1 MVGVYF
7 FFLFSRINGPKL
19 IARNYFL
26 TASRKSRANRC
37 KITVETKKG
46 RKVRDCTIDDCEG
59 RFGNRVQVRKEE
71 EEEEVAF
78 SLKSNYK
85 YYTVRLI
92 VSNFKRENRRKFSR
106 LTRGEDWED
115 RLIARLV
122 YLCRCQFN

>member
-1 MVGVYF
+1 MVDVYF

-26 TASRKSRANRC
+26 TASRNEQTAVKSPSKR
-37 KITVETKKG
+37 
-46 RKVRDCTIDDCEG
+46 RKEE
-59 RFGNRVQVRKEE
+59 RFGIARLTIAKDDLEIGFRKEE

>member
-1 MVGVYF
+1 MVDVYF

-26 TASRKSRANRC
+26 TASRNEQTAVKSPSKRG
-37 KITVETKKG
+37 KE
-46 RKVRDCTIDDCEG
+46 E
-59 RFGNRVQVRKEE
+59 RFGIARLTIAKDDLEIGFRKEE